1 MYIRYSIYNFI
12 HLFSNIQIFIL
23 LCISVMH
30 KTDAAL
36 FFHRIY
42 RVHNCSQT
50 SDKNKELRY
59 AY

>member
-1 MYIRYSIYNFI
+1 MYICYSIYNFI
-12 HLFSNIQIFIL
+12 HLFSNIQILIL
-23 LCISVMH
+23 RIGVMH
-30 KTDAAL
+30 KIDTAL

-42 RVHNCSQT
+42 RVNNCSQT